1 MSYDLAI
8 SLLRNSKVKNGN
20 QLLAV
25 LDQLAQD
32 VEGETEDILDDF
44 NYVGARCHY

>member
-8 SLLRNSKVKNGN
+8 SLLRDSNVKTGN

-25 LDQLAQD
+25 LDTL
-32 VEGETEDILDDF
+32 VEDENEDILDNF